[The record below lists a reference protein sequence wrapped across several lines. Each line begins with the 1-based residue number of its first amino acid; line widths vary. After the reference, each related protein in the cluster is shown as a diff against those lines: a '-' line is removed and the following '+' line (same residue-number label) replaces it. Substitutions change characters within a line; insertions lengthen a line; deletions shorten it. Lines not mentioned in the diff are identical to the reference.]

1 MSQSSSLHG
10 DGINFDFFNLLWIK
24 SNNQTTVS
32 GDLRDHA
39 SNSLRGDSAQS
50 RPILRVPDTVVFLFG
65 QPHQWYFT
73 SNNGGPDKSKT
84 TILRKR
90 RANLTVENIVDVF
103 LSKAASKKNGN
114 GSHDIVAYFI
124 TSSVNH
130 MCTNEEIGENE
141 LLDSID
147 PSSHILGKEASCNI
161 EYFNKTSLREFLKQ
175 RRNDKSGI
183 LQRFIAPHGGGQHN
197 SQIRAIWTPKLCILE
212 RRRTK
217 QNLHDKRF
225 ALYERAITFDGPDVH
240 SLSMPLRGTVLGGK
254 IEKICDEIVQHISQV
269 SAQTTLTDNQVG
281 RYSCANEVTRMIV
294 NFKVDGNG
302 KIWILWSNS
311 IRLNRGYKVGRKS
324 IESTIS
330 AFTQTRNATE
340 PLNLDTLVKIPSSVK
355 LTQSANHDAQLN
367 IDNKLMTA
375 TCPSCNKSDCDDY
388 FQHIPFKTVIQH
400 FEKTMEMLKS
410 KNESHPSVKWPP
422 EDRFLKAAGNVGFG
436 ALAAQ
441 LIGCSVKNEET
452 FVIPPVL
459 RQIQPNLRARGYQ
472 MYRSDPLFLS
482 KTCRVCEDCFLAY
495 ANLTTTSFIMTPPVD
510 PLASDNECK
519 QFGNIPTSRV
529 SSLKSGR
536 KCEQENT
543 EHGTKK
549 VESTG
554 ASCTTCID
562 FGDAPELPPAILE
575 PPRTADT
582 GNQTSNRKEL
592 GETNQNKNIPPHL
605 IRELM
610 ANVNNMNL
618 QHLLVGAKKGSR
630 KKRPTT
636 MNPYEEDLERLLI

>member
-1 MSQSSSLHG
+1 M
-10 DGINFDFFNLLWIK
+10 
-24 SNNQTTVS
+24 
-32 GDLRDHA
+32 
-39 SNSLRGDSAQS
+39 
-50 RPILRVPDTVVFLFG
+50 
-65 QPHQWYFT
+65 
-73 SNNGGPDKSKT
+73 
-84 TILRKR
+84 
-90 RANLTVENIVDVF
+90 
-103 LSKAASKKNGN
+103 
-114 GSHDIVAYFI
+114 
-124 TSSVNH
+124 
-130 MCTNEEIGENE
+130 
-141 LLDSID
+141 
-147 PSSHILGKEASCNI
+147 
-161 EYFNKTSLREFLKQ
+161 
-175 RRNDKSGI
+175 
-183 LQRFIAPHGGGQHN
+183 QRFIAPHGGGQHN

-217 QNLHDKRF
+217 QNLHDQRF

-311 IRLNRGYKVGRKS
+311 IRLNRGYKVRRKS
-324 IESTIS
+324 IESTVS
-330 AFTQTRNATE
+330 DFTQTRNATE

-375 TCPSCNKSDCDDY
+375 ICPSCNKSDCDDY

-441 LIGCSVKNEET
+441 LIGCSVKNEEI

-459 RQIQPNLRARGYQ
+459 RQIQPNLRVRGYQ

-519 QFGNIPTSRV
+519 QFRNIPTSRG
-529 SSLKSGR
+529 SSLISGR
-536 KCEQENT
+536 KCEQENI
-543 EHGTKK
+543 ECGMKK
-549 VESTG
+549 VESTD

-575 PPRTADT
+575 PPRVRMKDCCILAENFFIILLKIFCVANEIQTADT